1 MDLKVPRLASISH
14 DAFRVWGVSAEAA
27 ARIRA
32 ACESF
37 VRVSPVARPM
47 PPADEFGDVR
57 RALDVYRK
65 TSPKMIVFGRMIGDA
80 MPSGSCLTVRGA
92 NNTRILA

>member
-1 MDLKVPRLASISH
+1 
-14 DAFRVWGVSAEAA
+14 
-27 ARIRA
+27 
-32 ACESF
+32 
-37 VRVSPVARPM
+37 M